1 MGNMLVFLA
10 AAPISDL
17 LARESGRLRNLLP
30 PVKNTILR
38 TKTLVVAGN
47 L

>member
-1 MGNMLVFLA
+1 MGNMLVFL